1 MPSETVLLIEDDP
14 AIVSGLEL
22 NLSLEGYNVL
32 SASDGETGF
41 RVACEH
47 APDMVLLDIMLP
59 GMNGLEVLR
68 RLRERS
74 PETPVII
81 LSARGE
87 EADKVLGLQIGA
99 DDYVT
104 KPFSL
109 SELLARINAALRRQ
123 RLQSTEP
130 AIHTVGDATV
140 DLDRR
145 LVARGGVEIAMTA
158 REFELLSYFVRHP
171 GIALSRDRLL
181 DAVWRTDYLTLR
193 TIDNFVGRLRSKLE
207 PDPEEPK
214 HFLTVRGVGYRFEP

>member
-1 MPSETVLLIEDDP
+1 
-14 AIVSGLEL
+14 
-22 NLSLEGYNVL
+22 
-32 SASDGETGF
+32 
-41 RVACEH
+41 
-47 APDMVLLDIMLP
+47 
-59 GMNGLEVLR
+59 
-68 RLRERS
+68 
-74 PETPVII
+74 
-81 LSARGE
+81 
-87 EADKVLGLQIGA
+87 
-99 DDYVT
+99 
-104 KPFSL
+104 L
-109 SELLARINAALRRQ
+109 SELLAPINAALRRQ

-145 LVARGGVEIAMTA
+145 LVARGGAEIAMTA